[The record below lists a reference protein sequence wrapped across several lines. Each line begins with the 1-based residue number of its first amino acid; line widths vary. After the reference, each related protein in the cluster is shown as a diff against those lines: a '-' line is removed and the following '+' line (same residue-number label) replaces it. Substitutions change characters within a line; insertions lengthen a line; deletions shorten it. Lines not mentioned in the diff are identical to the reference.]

1 MKILFSPSELKTG
14 IASEKFIKKENF
26 IFPNLYEKRLQ
37 IVTLYNDFILN
48 ADEKALCK
56 LFGTKKEK
64 DLLYYRKDIFKS
76 GCVKAILRYAGT
88 AYKAL
93 QYRNLDTN
101 SQKFIDESVL
111 IFSNLFGVV
120 SARDEIPDYKLKQG
134 ESFLNLEI
142 PLNHQKI
149 SSSFKIKEYN
159 SDILYNVNFNKKN
172 KNSDSSMSN
181 QSTVNNLFTSNNKDK
196 ETTFEEKEDK
206 KIQYEYH
213 LHDKLR
219 SIICKCCLS
228 KELKIKNDLN
238 EKAMDILDNKLDIV
252 TFIRNMIIIDI
263 INEILFE
270 KKTEYIINFLARPI
284 ISLKNNDEEEEFSSF
299 YNKYKEADF

>member
-1 MKILFSPSELKTG
+1 MFILYRALVAQLDRAFDCGSKGQGFEFLRAHHFPHISKANQMKIIFSPSELKTG
-14 IASEKFIKKENF
+14 ITNEKFIKKENF

-93 QYRNLDTN
+93 QYRNLETN

-120 SARDEIPDYKLKQG
+120 SAKDEIPDYKLKQG
-134 ESFLNLEI
+134 ESFLNLKI
-142 PLNHQKI
+142 PEFYLENFSTQIDKFVENDDI
-149 SSSFKIKEYN
+149 LDLRAGFYEKFYIPKKEYLAMKFIKN
-159 SDILYNVNFNKKN
+159 GKVLSHFAKQLRGEVLKEIAIHKLDTNEKILAHNFTNLQLKDIK
-172 KNSDSSMSN
+172 
-181 QSTVNNLFTSNNKDK
+181 
-196 ETTFEEKEDK
+196 
-206 KIQYEYH
+206 
-213 LHDKLR
+213 
-219 SIICKCCLS
+219 
-228 KELKIKNDLN
+228 KIKNQILITY
-238 EKAMDILDNKLDIV
+238 DIL
-252 TFIRNMIIIDI
+252 
-263 INEILFE
+263 
-270 KKTEYIINFLARPI
+270 
-284 ISLKNNDEEEEFSSF
+284 
-299 YNKYKEADF
+299 

>member
-1 MKILFSPSELKTG
+1 MFLLYRALVAQLDRAFDCGSKGQGFEFLRAHHFPHISKANQMKILFSPSELKTG

-48 ADEKALCK
+48 ANEKALCK

-120 SARDEIPDYKLKQG
+120 SAKDEIPDYKLKQG

-142 PLNHQKI
+142 PEFYLENFSNEIDKFVENDDI
-149 SSSFKIKEYN
+149 LDLRAGFYEKFYIPKKEYLAMKFIKHGKVLSHFAKQLRGEVLKEIAIHKLDTN
-159 SDILYNVNFNKKN
+159 EKILAHNFTNLQLKDIK
-172 KNSDSSMSN
+172 
-181 QSTVNNLFTSNNKDK
+181 
-196 ETTFEEKEDK
+196 
-206 KIQYEYH
+206 
-213 LHDKLR
+213 
-219 SIICKCCLS
+219 
-228 KELKIKNDLN
+228 KIKNQ
-238 EKAMDILDNKLDIV
+238 ILITYDML
-252 TFIRNMIIIDI
+252 
-263 INEILFE
+263 
-270 KKTEYIINFLARPI
+270 
-284 ISLKNNDEEEEFSSF
+284 
-299 YNKYKEADF
+299 

>member
-64 DLLYYRKDIFKS
+64 DLLYYSKDIFKS

-120 SARDEIPDYKLKQG
+120 SAKDAIPDYKLKQG

-142 PLNHQKI
+142 PEFYLENFSPQIDKFVENDDI
-149 SSSFKIKEYN
+149 LDLRAGFYEKFYIPKKEYLAMKFIKN
-159 SDILYNVNFNKKN
+159 GKVLSHFAKQLRGEVLKEIAIHKLDTNEKILAHNFTNLQLKDIK
-172 KNSDSSMSN
+172 
-181 QSTVNNLFTSNNKDK
+181 
-196 ETTFEEKEDK
+196 
-206 KIQYEYH
+206 
-213 LHDKLR
+213 
-219 SIICKCCLS
+219 
-228 KELKIKNDLN
+228 KIKNQILITY
-238 EKAMDILDNKLDIV
+238 DIL
-252 TFIRNMIIIDI
+252 
-263 INEILFE
+263 
-270 KKTEYIINFLARPI
+270 
-284 ISLKNNDEEEEFSSF
+284 
-299 YNKYKEADF
+299 